1 MEFDFQYPKFEF
13 PIKLKG
19 NVDRIDICNG
29 TQRIIDY
36 KTSKVSQ
43 IDLNL
48 IEWDEITK
56 DYKKHNKSFQVLM
69 YAYILS
75 KRQPFEGLTVAGI
88 YSFKNLKARVI
99 NFTKKNKSGLGASKQ
114 QYITSEVLQAF
125 ENELKSLLFELFN
138 SNISFIEKEV

>member
-1 MEFDFQYPKFEF
+1 
-13 PIKLKG
+13 
-19 NVDRIDICNG
+19 
-29 TQRIIDY
+29 
-36 KTSKVSQ
+36 
-43 IDLNL
+43 
-48 IEWDEITK
+48 
-56 DYKKHNKSFQVLM
+56 M

-75 KRQPFEGLTVAGI
+75 KSQPFEGLTVAGI

-99 NFTKKNKSGLGASKQ
+99 NFTKKNKPGLGASKQ